1 MTRSWAGT
9 AASQQAGSAAT
20 ARRSPGLR
28 ERAPLAA
35 AVTQRPLPSGVGKV
49 EFYTG
54 DLL

>member
-35 AVTQRPLPSGVGKV
+35 AVTQRMGPGGRDRECKAK
-49 EFYTG
+49 
-54 DLL
+54 